1 MKAVKLNRVYTITE
15 PEMKSYVQQGYDIID
30 DDGNVVAYGAG
41 KVISFEKHV
50 KVLKA
55 YEALLKEKEALEQE
69 LADLKKA
76 KKPTKTKAKEEE

>member
-15 PEMKSYVQQGYDIID
+15 PEVKSYVQQGYDIID

-50 KVLKA
+50 KIVN
-55 YEALLKEKEALEQE
+55 ELLKEKEALEQE

-76 KKPTKTKAKEEE
+76 KKTKAKEEK